1 MKLSHDKVRSIT
13 AMLAAGHSVRDIAV
27 KLHVSR
33 TTITNIHEGKYAK
46 TPAFESKPPYTYN
59 PLALPIRCAKCKNKA
74 QPAELDCTKCSI
86 CAVED
91 YKPPEKND
99 EK

>member
-1 MKLSHDKVRSIT
+1 MKLGNERIGAIT
-13 AMLAAGHSVRDIAV
+13 RMLAAGHSIRDIAV

-33 TTITNIHEGKYAK
+33 TTVANIADGKYAK

-59 PLALPIRCAKCKNKA
+59 PLALPIRCAKCKCKA
-74 QPAELDCTKCSI
+74 QPAELDCTKCSV

-91 YKPPEKND
+91 FKPPGERNG
-99 EK
+99 